1 MKILLFLIA
10 LLVLF
15 SCTKDKTP
23 PKDECIEPYVGN
35 YKVIEMR
42 KADGTIIPEDKVR
55 DSLQADHAWIDVK
68 PWNQTS
74 SPYEQIGWI
83 YNFHWTLK
91 DTNFTQT
98 NKSIISCELFLTFD
112 SATPNPLVYPLTV
125 EFLPDSASFFK
136 KNADYFEITN
146 LKNSAKLKLIK
157 L

>member
-55 DSLQADHAWIDVK
+55 DSLQADHAWIERRELI
-68 PWNQTS
+68 QSS
-74 SPYEQIGWI
+74 SPYDQIGWR
-83 YNFHWTLK
+83 YNFLWDVLIEGSRAGITAFRCDNVLA
-91 DTNFTQT
+91 
-98 NKSIISCELFLTFD
+98 LTGENYNSSKFP
-112 SATPNPLVYPLTV
+112 TTV
-125 EFLPDSASFFK
+125 EILPDTTIIITKSSG
-136 KNADYFEITN
+136 NYLVTN
-146 LKNSAKLKLIK
+146 LKNSSQLILIK
-157 L
+157 Q